1 MNSCD
6 NLKTFGFPSID
17 ELRQAGFLPSREEL
31 EKGACVCIECLE
43 EIPCN
48 PCETSCPSGAITVG
62 DPITRLPTLDK
73 SKCTACGQCI
83 AACPGL
89 AIFIKKISG
98 SSATVRFPWEY
109 VPMPKEGD
117 DAEMAGRDGRIVCKG
132 KIIKVTLIEK
142 FNKTAVVTAE
152 FPAEFVDEVVSIC
165 PRHPEQD
172 RVAGF

>member
-1 MNSCD
+1 MNSTD

-17 ELRQAGFLPSREEL
+17 ELRKAGFLPSREEL

-62 DPITRLPTLDK
+62 DPITNIPVLDK
-73 SKCTACGQCI
+73 SKCTSCGQCI

-98 SSATVRFPWEY
+98 QTASVRFPWEY
-109 VPMPKEGD
+109 VPMPIEG
-117 DAEMAGRDGRIVCKG
+117 AEYDMVGRDGRFVCMG
-132 KIIKVTLIEK
+132 KVTKVTLIAK
-142 FNKTAVVTAE
+142 FNKTAVVSAE
-152 FPAEFVDEVVSIC
+152 FPAEFVDEVISIS
-165 PRHPEQD
+165 RTKTNK
-172 RVAGF
+172 